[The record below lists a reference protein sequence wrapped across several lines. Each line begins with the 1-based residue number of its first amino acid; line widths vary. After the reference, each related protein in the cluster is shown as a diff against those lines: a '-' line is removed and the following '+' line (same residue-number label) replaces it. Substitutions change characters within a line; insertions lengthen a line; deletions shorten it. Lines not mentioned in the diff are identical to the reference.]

1 MEANP
6 GILSPMS
13 PSAGIF
19 SFDTQVQGTK
29 ILGSSQDYP
38 CFGASV
44 IYFNL
49 ILTRWRLK
57 ANDYF
62 EVQSSKIN
70 TQTYA
75 ANIIKKSNF
84 DNDTIQNADDQ
95 TLPETE
101 IHYNFKFQLKACN
114 DPDVTSDGDC
124 SFSAEELEGK
134 TCSDSIF
141 VDSSNLIG
149 EEGKGNSLISFSVK
163 ERIFSII

>member
-1 MEANP
+1 MR
-6 GILSPMS
+6 
-13 PSAGIF
+13 
-19 SFDTQVQGTK
+19 V
-29 ILGSSQDYP
+29 
-38 CFGASV
+38 
-44 IYFNL
+44 NL
-49 ILTRWRLK
+49 NLTRLRLK

-62 EVQSSKIN
+62 EVKSSKIN

-114 DPDVTSDGDC
+114 DPELTNDGEC
-124 SFSAEELEGK
+124 SFPSEELDEK

-141 VDSSNLIG
+141 AQSPNLIG

-163 ERIFSII
+163 ERIFNFEFSTSKFLISYYLNSLFGTSK